1 MATALHPHTAAGH
14 PALRTSQREQQPA
27 GTWRMALLTT
37 AAVFVG
43 AVLIS
48 VLMALSILL
57 TNPAPGWDMA
67 PMAQPMPHPSAEAG
81 LDL

>member
-1 MATALHPHTAAGH
+1 
-14 PALRTSQREQQPA
+14 
-27 GTWRMALLTT
+27 MALLTT